1 MIYYYSISA
10 ILSGFWM
17 IMFLARFEGKKIN
30 YYFTIFSLLTS
41 VASLGYVSLV
51 TSSSV
56 SEAILANKSYLMKRL
71 NLNARTD
78 KRLMK

>member
-30 YYFTIFSLLTS
+30 YYFTIFSMGE
-41 VASLGYVSLV
+41 ASEKHFYMECRALF
-51 TSSSV
+51 
-56 SEAILANKSYLMKRL
+56 N
-71 NLNARTD
+71 
-78 KRLMK
+78 